1 MTSPQSP
8 DSNRQSF
15 TISNSTLS
23 DNVQMGNTAGG
34 DIIQSSGD
42 VLNAGRDIN
51 QGAIAKPTSAEVME
65 LFHELEALVTSSSL
79 AAGEQA
85 KALKY
90 LDAAKEEAQADE
102 PEKEFALKGFQKAT
116 QVLKEAGDTVEATS
130 TLWKQVEAIASKLA
144 PWFGVAAKTL
154 LLI

>member
-1 MTSPQSP
+1 
-8 DSNRQSF
+8 
-15 TISNSTLS
+15 
-23 DNVQMGNTAGG
+23 
-34 DIIQSSGD
+34 
-42 VLNAGRDIN
+42 
-51 QGAIAKPTSAEVME
+51 ME

-130 TLWKQVEAIASKLA
+130 TLWKQVEAIATKLA